1 MRVPRAR
8 GQLLRVDPHE
18 VARRRLD
25 LLDPPR
31 QQLHGTWVLV
41 PHQMHEARGQLD
53 DALQKRP
60 ERPRAGQPQLL
71 ERLVRLEE
79 ITMVELLYARHE
91 DVTPL
96 LDLFLREEGLI
107 AIERWL
113 LHI

>member
-1 MRVPRAR
+1 
-8 GQLLRVDPHE
+8 
-18 VARRRLD
+18 
-25 LLDPPR
+25 
-31 QQLHGTWVLV
+31 
-41 PHQMHEARGQLD
+41 MHEARGQLD

-71 ERLVRLEE
+71 KRLMRLEE
-79 ITMVELLYARHE
+79 VAVVELLDSCHE

-96 LDLFLREEGLI
+96 LDLLLGKKGLI